1 MGCRTIQN
9 LHVVCGGNELIKVY
23 SANLNKDIK
32 AEPMQKRNSTTK
44 NAAWIISC
52 KIVQALLGVIVN
64 MLSARYLGPSNYGL
78 LSYAASIVA
87 FVLPIVQLGFRSTLV
102 SEIID
107 NPDKEGEIIG
117 TSLFFNLLSSIACIV
132 GVSAFV
138 YVANP
143 NEITTLLVCA
153 LYSISLIA
161 QALEMI
167 CYWYQAKL
175 IAQYTSITGLVA
187 YIIVTIYKIY
197 LLATNKS
204 VYWFAVANALDYF
217 IIAIVLIVFYFKLSN
232 QKLKVSFK
240 RFRQM
245 FAKSKFFII
254 SSLMVTIFA
263 QTDKIMLKG
272 MMTEKDVGIYSAA
285 VTCAGM
291 TSFVFAAIIDS
302 FRPAIFENKK
312 ISVEAYEKSIIVCY
326 SVIIFL
332 SLAQS
337 IVCTVF
343 SKLIIAILYGAE
355 YAESAK
361 VLGLVVWY
369 TTFSYLGPIRNVWIL
384 AENKQKYL
392 WIINLSGAVCNV
404 LLNAVLIP
412 VMGIMG
418 AACASLITQ
427 IFTNVIIG
435 FIMKPIRDNNRLML
449 KGCNPIHILR
459 YVKRVSVNLKKK
471 SG

>member
-1 MGCRTIQN
+1 
-9 LHVVCGGNELIKVY
+9 
-23 SANLNKDIK
+23 
-32 AEPMQKRNSTTK
+32 MQKRNSTTK

-197 LLATNKS
+197 L
-204 VYWFAVANALDYF
+204 FAN
-217 IIAIVLIVFYFKLSN
+217 I
-232 QKLKVSFK
+232 
-240 RFRQM
+240 
-245 FAKSKFFII
+245 
-254 SSLMVTIFA
+254 
-263 QTDKIMLKG
+263 
-272 MMTEKDVGIYSAA
+272 
-285 VTCAGM
+285 
-291 TSFVFAAIIDS
+291 
-302 FRPAIFENKK
+302 
-312 ISVEAYEKSIIVCY
+312 
-326 SVIIFL
+326 
-332 SLAQS
+332 
-337 IVCTVF
+337 
-343 SKLIIAILYGAE
+343 
-355 YAESAK
+355 
-361 VLGLVVWY
+361 
-369 TTFSYLGPIRNVWIL
+369 
-384 AENKQKYL
+384 
-392 WIINLSGAVCNV
+392 
-404 LLNAVLIP
+404 
-412 VMGIMG
+412 
-418 AACASLITQ
+418 
-427 IFTNVIIG
+427 
-435 FIMKPIRDNNRLML
+435 
-449 KGCNPIHILR
+449 
-459 YVKRVSVNLKKK
+459 
-471 SG
+471 